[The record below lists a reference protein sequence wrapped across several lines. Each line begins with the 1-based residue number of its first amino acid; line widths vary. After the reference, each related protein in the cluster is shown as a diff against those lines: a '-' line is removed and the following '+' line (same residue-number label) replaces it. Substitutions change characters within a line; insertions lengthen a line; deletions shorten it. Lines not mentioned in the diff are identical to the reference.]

1 MIKPR
6 NFTGLFLFLFFAILF
21 IEVVMKKFIAAFG
34 VDKDGNLTDG
44 HFGDSEYFEIFS
56 ISENSIV
63 LAEKR
68 KNLKIVEKMHGDP
81 NKAKAISA
89 LLSGVDVLVAFRM
102 GPNILRMKKK
112 FVPVIVGTR
121 DKRMAKKLVL
131 KNFSHIL
138 EEVEKEG
145 EKNYIAIKNK
155 EE

>member
-1 MIKPR
+1 
-6 NFTGLFLFLFFAILF
+6 
-21 IEVVMKKFIAAFG
+21 MKKIVAAFG
-34 VDKDGNLTDG
+34 VDKDGNLIDA

-56 ISENSIV
+56 ISESSIV
-63 LAEKR
+63 FVEQR

-138 EEVEKEG
+138 EEVGKEG